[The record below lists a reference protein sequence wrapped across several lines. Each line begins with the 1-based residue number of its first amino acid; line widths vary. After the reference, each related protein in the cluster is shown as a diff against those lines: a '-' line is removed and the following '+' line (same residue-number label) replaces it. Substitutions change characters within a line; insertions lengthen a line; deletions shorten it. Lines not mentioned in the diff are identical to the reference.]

1 MTPYGPKCIRFWHE
15 IYHLNLR
22 GPYTLH
28 FYGLVHELRKIL
40 PERVAC
46 KVCGLNYVQSDTLSI
61 KVVPD
66 DLYCDYNNLAQS
78 QIRVLLTIGI
88 TISDFLIL

>member
-1 MTPYGPKCIRFWHE
+1 MV
-15 IYHLNLR
+15 HLKSTKIQR
-22 GPYTLH
+22 P
-28 FYGLVHELRKIL
+28 ERAAQEKIL

-46 KVCGLNYVQSDTLSI
+46 KVCRLNYVQTDTLSI

>member
-1 MTPYGPKCIRFWHE
+1 MQE
-15 IYHLNLR
+15 
-22 GPYTLH
+22 
-28 FYGLVHELRKIL
+28 KIL

-46 KVCGLNYVQSDTLSI
+46 KVCGLNYVQTDTLSI

-78 QIRVLLTIGI
+78 KIRVLLTIGI